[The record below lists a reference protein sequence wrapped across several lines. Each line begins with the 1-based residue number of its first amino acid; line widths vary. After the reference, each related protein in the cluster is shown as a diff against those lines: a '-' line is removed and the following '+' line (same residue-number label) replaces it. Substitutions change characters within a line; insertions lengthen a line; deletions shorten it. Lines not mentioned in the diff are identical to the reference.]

1 MQNTGLG
8 AMGYGR
14 KHVERREK
22 ELAVRLKDLKS
33 DSRLYI

>member
-1 MQNTGLG
+1 
-8 AMGYGR
+8 MGYGR
-14 KHVERREK
+14 KRVERREK